1 MVICIRIL
9 LLYNKQGDK
18 RNSAMSLDKKV
29 IKKINK
35 TDLKSDF
42 SFWKTQ
48 SFEQRLK
55 TLEEIRQEYIEWK
68 YDNKQRFQRVYSIIK
83 R

>member
-1 MVICIRIL
+1 
-9 LLYNKQGDK
+9 
-18 RNSAMSLDKKV
+18 MSLDKKV
-29 IKKINK
+29 IRIINRN
-35 TDLKSDF
+35 DLKSDF

-68 YDNKQRFQRVYSIIK
+68 YDNKQRFQRVYSILKKNKKATGRHQDLADIENLE
-83 R
+83 

>member
-1 MVICIRIL
+1 MVICSRIL
-9 LLYNKQGDK
+9 RLYNKQGDK
-18 RNSAMSLDKKV
+18 KKSVMSLDKKV

-35 TDLKSDF
+35 PDLKSDF

-48 SFEQRLK
+48 SYEQRLK
-55 TLEEIRQEYIEWK
+55 ALEEIRQEYIEWK

>member
-1 MVICIRIL
+1 
-9 LLYNKQGDK
+9 
-18 RNSAMSLDKKV
+18 MSIDKKV
-29 IKKINK
+29 IRKINK
-35 TDLKSDF
+35 NDLKSDF

-48 SFEQRLK
+48 PFEQRLK

-68 YDNKQRFQRVYSIIK
+68 YDNKQGFQRVYSVTK

>member
-1 MVICIRIL
+1 
-9 LLYNKQGDK
+9 
-18 RNSAMSLDKKV
+18 MSLDKKF
-29 IKKINK
+29 IRKINK
-35 TDLKSDF
+35 TDLTSDF
-42 SFWKTQ
+42 SFWKTK

-68 YDNKQRFQRVYSIIK
+68 YDNKQRFQRVYSITK